1 VCLFTI
7 RFFGGQ
13 IYKFSP
19 SSGGHAPVS
28 CVRRQSL
35 VLQPL
40 STAVRSLGDRRMAF
54 TRLGGFR
61 FGSRVRAANRIYSP
75 CMVVLVMI
83 GGFWRFRVDGL
94 VLWCQH
100 VRHRRWLSRQ
110 TAPPLSFSC
119 FVIVCVSLDSLF
131 CTYINLVIGSR
142 PECVTDS
149 LFK

>member
-40 STAVRSLGDRRMAF
+40 STAVRSLGDRRMALYGGSGDDR
-54 TRLGGFR
+54 RLLALQG
-61 FGSRVRAANRIYSP
+61 
-75 CMVVLVMI
+75 
-83 GGFWRFRVDGL
+83 
-94 VLWCQH
+94 
-100 VRHRRWLSRQ
+100 
-110 TAPPLSFSC
+110 
-119 FVIVCVSLDSLF
+119 
-131 CTYINLVIGSR
+131 
-142 PECVTDS
+142 
-149 LFK
+149 